1 MPLFP
6 LNGLTLSLCVTTS
19 TWSLQYRLWKCS
31 GSITGT
37 EIGNESALFMT
48 ALNILISLHA
58 IFRVLF
64 TAIYTFESATKVMGR
79 GFVLTKFTYLRD
91 AWNWLDFI
99 VISLAWVESEI
110 SNDTNIPIL
119 FWALKLLLIKQ
130 YKLLYRFSLNM
141 YWMKCVANWEE
152 DVQWLQWMKY
162 FQFYLKSF
170 LFIDTWLWASILE
183 I

>member
-1 MPLFP
+1 MCTYFLFNNFKLFLTDSTFSRIFYCHKYSSFFMPLFP

-110 SNDTNIPIL
+110 SNDTNIPLL
-119 FWALKLLLIKQ
+119 FWALITL
-130 YKLLYRFSLNM
+130 
-141 YWMKCVANWEE
+141 
-152 DVQWLQWMKY
+152 D
-162 FQFYLKSF
+162 
-170 LFIDTWLWASILE
+170 
-183 I
+183 